1 MKKGGNRIHMKKIPE
16 KSLKSIIEDYK
27 RASRE
32 QVLVKLEKMKDEV
45 KRTK

>member
-1 MKKGGNRIHMKKIPE
+1 MKKIDE
-16 KSLKSIIEDYK
+16 KPIKEIIEDYK

-32 QVLVKLEKMKDEV
+32 QVLVKPEKMKDEV